1 MEVGRRMTDDNEFK
15 PGDYDLSKLCD
26 DSLCAIALLDELRIA
41 LPLANEYEKQ
51 TGDGKFCEQIQ
62 TMIGE
67 LSKAGVSHE

>member
-1 MEVGRRMTDDNEFK
+1 MTDDNEFK
-15 PGDYDLSKLCD
+15 PGDYDLSKLGG

-41 LPLANEYEKQ
+41 LPLASEYEKQ
-51 TGDGKFCEQIQ
+51 TGDGKFFERIQ